1 MTGTSIVIVGGGAS
15 AVYVAVALEER
26 SLARGAESPTI
37 TVVAAE
43 PTIGRGVA
51 YGRADEHHRL
61 NSPAGKMSV
70 SAEDDTHFLRWA
82 AEHGRELAPGDFI
95 ERRFFGDYLE
105 DVWARLVARSDGR
118 VRAVQG
124 DAVDLRVDDA
134 GASVTLTDGTT
145 IDADVAVLAIGNPPP
160 ATWQTGAAVQ
170 IDDPWEPGAIAGIT
184 AGASVLLIGTG
195 LTMVDVA
202 TSLARRDD
210 GIRLTATSRH
220 LLVPAVH
227 LDSPAAPGPGLSPDA
242 RSLGSL
248 ASDLRAQLVAA
259 DADGAP
265 WQPVIDGI
273 RPRLMDHWL
282 GLSEPERRRFLSH
295 FARRWDV
302 HRHRMAPSVHAEL
315 TALVDAGTLRYE
327 RDADPA
333 AYDVVVFCTGPAAVT
348 TPGWSPVVD
357 ALLAAGRIVPEPVGL
372 GPDADASGA
381 LRDVHGVADGRLLGI
396 GHALRGALWETTAI
410 GEVRILAQRVAD
422 RALDV
427 ERATVA

>member
-1 MTGTSIVIVGGGAS
+1 MAGTSVVIVGGGAS

-26 SLARGAESPTI
+26 AAARGADGPTV
-37 TVVAAE
+37 TVVADE

-51 YGRADEHHRL
+51 YGRAEGHHRL

-70 SAEDDTHFLRWA
+70 SAVDDTHFLRWA
-82 AEHGRELAPGDFI
+82 AEHGRQVEPGDFV

-105 DVWARLVARSDGR
+105 GVWAGLVARSDGR
-118 VRAVQG
+118 VRAVEG
-124 DAVDLRVDDA
+124 DAVDLRVDDG
-134 GASVTLTDGTT
+134 GAVVTLADRTT
-145 IDADVAVLAIGNPPP
+145 VEADVAVLAVGNPPP
-160 ATWQTGAAVQ
+160 ATWTTGAAVQ
-170 IDDPWEPGAIAGIT
+170 IDDPWEPGAIAGIA

-202 TSLARRDD
+202 TSLARRDE
-210 GIRLTATSRH
+210 GIRTTATSRH

-227 LDSPAAPGPGLSPDA
+227 LDSPAAPGPGLPPDT

-248 ASDLRAQLVAA
+248 ASALRAQLDAA
-259 DADGAP
+259 DAAGAP
-265 WQPVIDGI
+265 WQPVIDGM

-282 GLSEPERRRFLSH
+282 GLGEPERRRFLSH

-357 ALLAAGRIVPEPVGL
+357 SLLAAGRIVPEPVGL
-372 GPDADASGA
+372 GPDADETGA

-410 GEVRILAQRVAD
+410 GEIRILAQRVAD
-422 RALDV
+422 RALD
-427 ERATVA
+427 RTVVA